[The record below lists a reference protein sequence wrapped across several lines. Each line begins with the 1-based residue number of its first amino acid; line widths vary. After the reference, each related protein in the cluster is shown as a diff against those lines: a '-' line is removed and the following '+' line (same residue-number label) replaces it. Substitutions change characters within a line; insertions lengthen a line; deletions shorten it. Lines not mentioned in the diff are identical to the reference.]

1 MTKITLPTERQVGHL
16 RLLRHAREI
25 NLAEFNKL
33 TSPEQLDIIRSVPGK
48 EKYNL
53 ITNAHQA
60 DKLVPKLH
68 PQEIYLLV
76 NELGAED
83 VPELLNLASPEQINL
98 LLDMDCWDGDNL
110 SSVLTLHWLELLL
123 NTSHEKIC
131 QLIRDLEP
139 EILALFLKKHLT
151 ITHGIEVFDSD
162 EIDNAKR
169 LESLYDIDYAS
180 EKAAKVIGA
189 LLRIWMEQEQDCYL
203 LVMEMIRSE
212 LLTCLEEEV
221 YQTRNNRLLDI
232 GILPGIEAKSL
243 YTYVAPDQFTPGG
256 KVNFQLEAEELNSPK
271 GLLANAEPCN
281 LLADILAAGI
291 DHAAACE
298 LLLLVNRKMSADN
311 IDLSAVREVSE
322 TIQSTYDTLNLALE
336 YLSGKNADTAEKIFT
351 STYLLRLFQLGHSL
365 IEQRR
370 RKAVDI
376 ASSSIYLLLDYP
388 EVLFIDSLLETPP
401 FLYVVENSENPAS
414 LQPIRTIRELDIV
427 DLRLEQIERLLSLFN
442 KHLPFSVAD
451 FDTPDNEAPSLSQIF
466 ITAVAN
472 QLLGRDFSPFPLSV
486 EDLKSLKKLTLPA
499 ESLSPEF
506 IAQFKAGLNAHIEDL
521 DFFTNYCLDLWHD
534 SFIDDD
540 AQLSGFITTGQ

>member
-336 YLSGKNADTAEKIFT
+336 YLSGKMPIQPKRYSPAPICFVSFNLATA
-351 STYLLRLFQLGHSL
+351 
-365 IEQRR
+365 
-370 RKAVDI
+370 
-376 ASSSIYLLLDYP
+376 
-388 EVLFIDSLLETPP
+388 
-401 FLYVVENSENPAS
+401 
-414 LQPIRTIRELDIV
+414 
-427 DLRLEQIERLLSLFN
+427 
-442 KHLPFSVAD
+442 
-451 FDTPDNEAPSLSQIF
+451 
-466 ITAVAN
+466 
-472 QLLGRDFSPFPLSV
+472 
-486 EDLKSLKKLTLPA
+486 
-499 ESLSPEF
+499 
-506 IAQFKAGLNAHIEDL
+506 
-521 DFFTNYCLDLWHD
+521 
-534 SFIDDD
+534 
-540 AQLSGFITTGQ
+540 

>member
-486 EDLKSLKKLTLPA
+486 EDLKSLK
-499 ESLSPEF
+499 SLHCR
-506 IAQFKAGLNAHIEDL
+506 LNHSL
-521 DFFTNYCLDLWHD
+521 LN
-534 SFIDDD
+534 
-540 AQLSGFITTGQ
+540 LSRNLRRV